1 MPLSAPPLTITGG
14 FNLLSDPCAD
24 VFCRQAFPQQH
35 IHPGSFQYPERA
47 LRFAAVVSARDS
59 LLFLEKQKTAGQQTT
74 ISGKSLALARSFLGT
89 PYVTGTL
96 DVNETEQLVV
106 NLRQLDCWTLVEN
119 SIAIALTPEGDFPSY
134 LSTLQ
139 ELRYWGGT
147 MDGYG
152 SRIHYFSG
160 WLLQAEKSGLLR
172 DCTRELGGI
181 PYHKKIGYISARP
194 AKYPKIKDAATLRDI
209 KAAEKR
215 INAHVWHY
223 IPKSKVAA
231 MEHLILEG
239 DLVMLTSSRR
249 DLDIA
254 HEGFAVRQN
263 GRIHLLNASS
273 LSRRVVISKQTL
285 AQYLATQKG
294 QSGIMVARLND

>member
-1 MPLSAPPLTITGG
+1 
-14 FNLLSDPCAD
+14 
-24 VFCRQAFPQQH
+24 
-35 IHPGSFQYPERA
+35 
-47 LRFAAVVSARDS
+47 
-59 LLFLEKQKTAGQQTT
+59 
-74 ISGKSLALARSFLGT
+74 
-89 PYVTGTL
+89 
-96 DVNETEQLVV
+96 
-106 NLRQLDCWTLVEN
+106 
-119 SIAIALTPEGDFPSY
+119 
-134 LSTLQ
+134 
-139 ELRYWGGT
+139 
-147 MDGYG
+147 
-152 SRIHYFSG
+152 HYFSG

-172 DCTRELGGI
+172 DLTKELGGI
-181 PYHKKIGYISARP
+181 PYRKKIGYISARP
-194 AKYPKIKDAATLRDI
+194 DKYPKIKDAATLRDI

-215 INAHVWHY
+215 INAHQWYY
-223 IPKSKVAA
+223 IPKARVAA

-273 LSRRVVISKQTL
+273 LSRRVVVSKQTL